1 LKKVFVLAVL
11 AIFSACSTVKREAGY
26 PGGNLGHY
34 TNEKLYQAYDHRQR
48 VERNILLLAV
58 LAPLAAET
66 ARSEQ
71 DAELS
76 IASINVVYQGLN
88 DLTSL
93 LQTCGQE
100 GMTGSRHWR
109 SSHYIDEKQD
119 DPVLATLPPAAPPQD
134 LDTGTYG
141 GEEDVE
147 GAQNGVLVWS
157 DDYFNFR
164 FEGVFKLVPDQQDS
178 KYTLYK
184 GQVLVQKKQEPLDE
198 PCDASAVAQGS
209 LYEFETKDLV
219 VQKAL
224 FRLLRTSA
232 DNLGIKLER
241 PRASQVSLKTIW
253 GLLRASRKMLAIM
266 VDYLASF
273 RDVTVIYAS
282 AVHANCENA
291 EVEKG
296 YCKEL
301 GKYFA
306 PDGGFLH
313 RRKAEIKMGVDVG
326 DLYRPL
332 YDMMQLATKVAEQ
345 QLPQWRI
352 PQREMAALLKH
363 VELACDSLAREAGH
377 DKDGDDDFADGC
389 KKASN
394 AQSEQNRA
402 QNAYD
407 ALLANAVVQPSR
419 VDEQAH

>member
-1 LKKVFVLAVL
+1 
-11 AIFSACSTVKREAGY
+11 
-26 PGGNLGHY
+26 
-34 TNEKLYQAYDHRQR
+34 
-48 VERNILLLAV
+48 
-58 LAPLAAET
+58 
-66 ARSEQ
+66 
-71 DAELS
+71 
-76 IASINVVYQGLN
+76 
-88 DLTSL
+88 
-93 LQTCGQE
+93 
-100 GMTGSRHWR
+100 MSRHWR

-253 GLLRASRKMLAIM
+253 GLLRYVSIFAEPERVPVPMMKAWEKSRTSRLS
-266 VDYLASF
+266 LPT
-273 RDVTVIYAS
+273 RG
-282 AVHANCENA
+282 NA
-291 EVEKG
+291 GQMPKSG
-296 YCKEL
+296 
-301 GKYFA
+301 
-306 PDGGFLH
+306 
-313 RRKAEIKMGVDVG
+313 
-326 DLYRPL
+326 
-332 YDMMQLATKVAEQ
+332 
-345 QLPQWRI
+345 
-352 PQREMAALLKH
+352 
-363 VELACDSLAREAGH
+363 
-377 DKDGDDDFADGC
+377 
-389 KKASN
+389 
-394 AQSEQNRA
+394 
-402 QNAYD
+402 
-407 ALLANAVVQPSR
+407 
-419 VDEQAH
+419 